1 MRRTGP
7 SGGFPFS
14 SPIPD
19 MGWPSNLTY
28 SQVAATGIGRSLGVL
43 AAYGDLD
50 KATAVL
56 AENPSLADDP
66 EALAA
71 AAENGH
77 EAIVRLILRYQPRL
91 AERVMV
97 VARTPELTE
106 FLFQSGMNPNLPGW
120 LGVTALHRFS
130 RQGDVEKATIILDHG
145 ADLHARDEEFCT
157 TPLGYAANA
166 GKLRMVEF
174 LLRRGAKP
182 ALPDDRPWATP
193 IALATYRGHAEVVR
207 VLKAFESTGE

>member
-66 EALAA
+66 EALVA

-91 AERVMV
+91 AQRVMV

-130 RQGDVEKATIILDHG
+130 RQGEVEKAAIILDHG

-157 TPLGYAANA
+157 TPLGYA
-166 GKLRMVEF
+166 
-174 LLRRGAKP
+174 
-182 ALPDDRPWATP
+182 
-193 IALATYRGHAEVVR
+193 TYRGHAEVVR
-207 VLKAFESTGE
+207 VLKAFERTGELK